1 MPRTNVKQKGNR
13 FEKTDYHIPYYT
25 TAFFN
30 PGGDKKDED
39 EDKKSPHM
47 VKLPIKISAEGDDS
61 RANVT
66 NFEMRGISHF
76 DNNVESVLESL
87 SQLKERVIKP
97 KGLEDPNEEWKI
109 TLQLLQIICDSG
121 PASQT
126 LQEAARVGRTYVYEE
141 YFQGDDAV
149 EEDILTNEETAFY
162 EHLDGGFNARD
173 IPNDIDGVGNSDEF
187 VEHLYKEHKR
197 IFWNHLNSIIFGA
210 DAYRAYKQQ
219 KDYLLHKIVKP
230 FGVPVEAAFRRIE
243 VITRYM
249 EYFPPTCGRGKQA
262 TQDQWDNHEESKKIG
277 ADLKKEM
284 KYNLLPEA
292 YHDRFDELENDW
304 SEMSN
309 SKFLSEAQKFEAVD
323 AKERQKGEKK
333 KEAMRRRNNKE
344 DDSQAS
350 LSRSQK
356 DKNGSNKRRKLQKEA
371 TSTGRQRLCELCK
384 TAGAPDFVYL
394 SHNTNQCNKK
404 DEYARR
410 LSGGVA
416 SRSSA
421 TKELRN
427 RSDYK
432 KREAKLINKLKRLQK
447 KVKKT
452 NKDDDSSI
460 SSVSSSGTNVSF

>member
-1 MPRTNVKQKGNR
+1 M
-13 FEKTDYHIPYYT
+13 
-25 TAFFN
+25 
-30 PGGDKKDED
+30 
-39 EDKKSPHM
+39 
-47 VKLPIKISAEGDDS
+47 
-61 RANVT
+61 
-66 NFEMRGISHF
+66 
-76 DNNVESVLESL
+76 LESL

-230 FGVPVEAAFRRIE
+230 FGVPGEAAFCRIG
-243 VITRYM
+243 VVARYM
-249 EYFPPTCGRGKQA
+249 EYFPPRAAVINKQPKTNGTA
-262 TQDQWDNHEESKKIG
+262 TRSQKKSEMTSKRRWNTTSC
-277 ADLKKEM
+277 LK
-284 KYNLLPEA
+284 LT
-292 YHDRFDELENDW
+292 ENDL

-309 SKFLSEAQKFEAVD
+309 SKFLSEAQKVEAVD

-333 KEAMRRRNNKE
+333 GGDETP
-344 DDSQAS
+344 SQ
-350 LSRSQK
+350 
-356 DKNGSNKRRKLQKEA
+356 
-371 TSTGRQRLCELCK
+371 
-384 TAGAPDFVYL
+384 
-394 SHNTNQCNKK
+394 
-404 DEYARR
+404 
-410 LSGGVA
+410 
-416 SRSSA
+416 
-421 TKELRN
+421 
-427 RSDYK
+427 
-432 KREAKLINKLKRLQK
+432 
-447 KVKKT
+447 
-452 NKDDDSSI
+452 
-460 SSVSSSGTNVSF
+460 